1 MSKYKPGRRID
12 TFDDLI
18 KQELI
23 IFRPYPEGRYSK
35 VYHRG
40 WFMSWQIQMVMQ
52 LIARGCLYTAE
63 VIESDN
69 GKTA

>member
-12 TFDDLI
+12 TLDDLI

-23 IFRPYPEGRYSK
+23 IFRPYPEGQHNK
-35 VYHRG
+35 VYHQG
-40 WFMSWQIQMVMQ
+40 WFMSWQMRCAMQ
-52 LIARGCLYTAE
+52 LIKRGCLYTAE

-69 GKTA
+69 GETA